1 MLAALGR
8 RQDGLHE
15 KHYTEYRRG
24 GFTERR
30 GRDSQTFRDLE
41 TNTGEG
47 VGRGGAMG
55 GVGGRG
61 GVHWG
66 EFLSFEC

>member
-15 KHYTEYRRG
+15 KHYTEYRRE

-47 VGRGGAMG
+47 VGGGGAREGCRWKG
-55 GVGGRG
+55 GVSI
-61 GVHWG
+61 GV
-66 EFLSFEC
+66 SS